1 MVQAPFRFKRTGLF
15 CCGGYGNIYPVM
27 AEKKT
32 KAKAATI
39 KKTVLAKLSI
49 PTPEQLLEAGVH
61 FGHLKRRWYP
71 KMAPFIYTEK
81 EGVHVFD
88 LYKTREKLTEAAKFL
103 QKTVSEGGKVV
114 FVGTKKQAQEIVG
127 REASRAGAF
136 YLNKR
141 WIGGL
146 FTNFD
151 SVKKN
156 IEKMEDLSKK
166 IKDNE
171 LSHYTKKEQ
180 LLAAR
185 ELAKF
190 ESDIGGLKGMR
201 ELPQAL
207 VLASVRSEE
216 IAAAEA
222 RHRKI
227 PIVGIADTNADPSKV
242 NYPIPGNDDASASIE
257 IIIKT
262 LADAVASGKRQTA
275 NS

>member
-1 MVQAPFRFKRTGLF
+1 MVKEKSKIKDPKSKVFKPKATS
-15 CCGGYGNIYPVM
+15 
-27 AEKKT
+27 T
-32 KAKAATI
+32 KL
-39 KKTVLAKLSI
+39 TVPSA
-49 PTPEQLLEAGVH
+49 EQLLEAGVH

-88 LYKTREKLTEAAKFL
+88 LYKTREQLAEAAKFL
-103 QKTVSEGGKVV
+103 QKVVSEGGKVL

-127 REASRAGAF
+127 REAARVGAF

-141 WIGGL
+141 WVGGL
-146 FTNFD
+146 FTNFE

-156 IEKMEDLSKK
+156 IEKMEELSKQIREK
-166 IKDNE
+166 E

-180 LLAAR
+180 LMASR
-185 ELAKF
+185 ELAKL

-207 VLASVRSEE
+207 VLASIRSEE

-222 RHRKI
+222 RYRKI

-262 LADAVASGKRQTA
+262 LADAAASGKQRTA
-275 NS
+275 NG

>member
-1 MVQAPFRFKRTGLF
+1 
-15 CCGGYGNIYPVM
+15 M

-32 KAKAATI
+32 KKKVAKSQESGASSR
-39 KKTVLAKLSI
+39 LSV

-71 KMAPFIYTEK
+71 KMAPYIFAEK

-88 LYKTREKLTEAAKFL
+88 LYKTRERLKEAASFL
-103 QKTVSEGGKVV
+103 QNVVRNGGKVL
-114 FVGTKKQAQEIVG
+114 FVGTKRQAQVIVG

-141 WIGGL
+141 WVGGL
-146 FTNFD
+146 ITNFD

-156 IEKMEDLSKK
+156 IEKMEDISQKIRENKLSQ
-166 IKDNE
+166 
-171 LSHYTKKEQ
+171 YTKKEQ

-185 ELAKF
+185 ELAKL

-201 ELPQAL
+201 ELPKAM
-207 VLASVRSEE
+207 VLASVKSEE

-222 RHRKI
+222 RQRGI
-227 PIVGIADTNADPSKV
+227 PLVGIADTNADPAKV
-242 NYPIPGNDDASASIE
+242 NYPIPGNDDATASIE
-257 IIIKT
+257 IIMKT
-262 LADAVASGKRQTA
+262 LADAVKK
-275 NS
+275 